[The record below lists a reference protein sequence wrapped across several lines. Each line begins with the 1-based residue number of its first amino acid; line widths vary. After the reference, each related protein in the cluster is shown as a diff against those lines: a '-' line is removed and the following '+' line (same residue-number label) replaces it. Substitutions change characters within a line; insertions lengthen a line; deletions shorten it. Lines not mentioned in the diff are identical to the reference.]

1 MDSLAPTIDTTTHSG
16 LVDMRALA
24 AAHAAPARTSTA
36 TMDVVLGAFAPV
48 APLGSPLAVRID
60 PPRRDRTLA
69 LVLAFGVGAVL
80 AAAALVHASVS
91 TATSPAAPVV
101 TTPVKSPIVVPV
113 AVPVPSEP
121 AVTEPA
127 VTEPTP
133 VTEPAVVAPRAR
145 RPRATSSSS
154 ASTAP
159 DAAPAVPSGSPSRS
173 LDDLLAGATAP
184 STTTPAAPEPS
195 LRRSP
200 TRDEVRAA
208 MAALTPAIT
217 ACAAGEHGLAST
229 AITFDGATG
238 RARSALVNGD
248 FAGTAAG
255 SCMARA
261 LRGASLEPFAQETFT
276 VQFPFAL

>member
-24 AAHAAPARTSTA
+24 AAHAAPARTSTT

-60 PPRRDRTLA
+60 PPRRDRARA

-80 AAAALVHASVS
+80 AAAALVQASS
-91 TATSPAAPVV
+91 DPTATSPV
-101 TTPVKSPIVVPV
+101 TSPVKSPIAAP
-113 AVPVPSEP
+113 ALPSEP
-121 AVTEPA
+121 APA
-127 VTEPTP
+127 VTAPAITEPTP
-133 VTEPAVVAPRAR
+133 VAEPAVVTPRAR
-145 RPRATSSSS
+145 RPRAASSPS

-159 DAAPAVPSGSPSRS
+159 DAALAVPSGGLDRS

-184 STTTPAAPEPS
+184 ATTTPAAPEPS
-195 LRRSP
+195 LRRAP
-200 TRDEVRAA
+200 TRDEVRSA
-208 MAALTPAIT
+208 MAALAPAIT